1 MPSADSIDTVS
12 RIGAEILAPL
22 LSVWA
27 VAAMDRLRRD
37 QALHAVAVLRDGAL
51 AQPALARLAPDL
63 APRTASAWLSRR
75 HVGAAAIA
83 DADDHENLLNLLVR
97 MRHRPARWGEAAAEL
112 GLPPPDDT
120 AQALALQGE
129 TLEHFWAWLRR
140 PTIAAALSQQGADQR
155 GAILAHLDQ
164 RVPTGAP
171 LLLLDVGYA
180 GTVQRCL
187 KRIHTLAGRPRPI
200 HGLYLL
206 TSSGAKWAMAGAG
219 EVRGLLAHL
228 GEPAPTAALL
238 LRHRDVLEALLAP
251 PWGELDALTAAGDE
265 RYAASPL
272 PPEQLAQ
279 AAALQRAG
287 LECLDADTPLPRAQD
302 ALLRLLTAPT
312 ADEANL
318 IGPWRHA
325 DSTALDGLRRL
336 DDGPGD
342 GDRDLCLWP
351 AAARWRNIV
360 SARGD

>member
-1 MPSADSIDTVS
+1 MPPPDSNDAAS

-27 VAAMDRLRRD
+27 VAAMDWLRRD

-63 APRTASAWLSRR
+63 ARRTAAAWLSRR
-75 HVGAAAIA
+75 HVGVAAIA

-112 GLPPPDDT
+112 GLPYPDET
-120 AQALALQGE
+120 AQALPLQDE
-129 TLEHFWAWLRR
+129 PLDHFWAWLRR
-140 PTIAAALSQQGADQR
+140 PTIAAALNQHCADQR
-155 GAILAHLDQ
+155 GAILAHLDR
-164 RVPTGAP
+164 RVPAGAP

-187 KRIHTLAGRPRPI
+187 KRIHTLADRPRPV

-228 GEPAPTAALL
+228 GEPVPTAALL

-251 PWGELDALTAAGDE
+251 PWGELDTLTAAGDE

-279 AAALQRAG
+279 SAALQRAA
-287 LECLDADTPLPRAQD
+287 LDCLDADAPLPQAQE

-312 ADEANL
+312 AEEADL
-318 IGPWRHA
+318 IGAWRHA

-336 DDGPGD
+336 DAGPGD
-342 GDRDLCLWP
+342 GDRALCLWP
-351 AAARWRNIV
+351 AAARRRHTA

>member
-1 MPSADSIDTVS
+1 MPPPDINDVAS
-12 RIGAEILAPL
+12 RVGAEILAPL

-27 VAAMDRLRRD
+27 VAAMDWLRRD
-37 QALHAVAVLRDGAL
+37 QAVHAVAVWRDGAL
-51 AQPALARLAPDL
+51 AQPALARLAPEL

-83 DADDHENLLNLLVR
+83 DADDRENLLNLLVR
-97 MRHRPARWGEAAAEL
+97 MRHRPARWGEAAVEL

-120 AQALALQGE
+120 VQALPLQGE
-129 TLEHFWAWLRR
+129 TLDHFWAWLRR
-140 PTIAAALSQQGADQR
+140 PTIAAALCQHGTDQR

-164 RVPTGAP
+164 RVPIGAP

-219 EVRGLLAHL
+219 EVHGLLAHL
-228 GEPAPTAALL
+228 GEPAATAALL

-251 PWGELDALTAAGDE
+251 PRGELDTLTAAGDE
-265 RYAASPL
+265 QHAASPL

-279 AAALQRAG
+279 AAALQRAA
-287 LECLDADTPLPRAQD
+287 LECLRPDIPLTQTQD
-302 ALLRLLTAPT
+302 ALLRLLITPG
-312 ADEANL
+312 ADEADL
-318 IGPWRHA
+318 IGAWLHA

-351 AAARWRNIV
+351 AAARWRKGGLTIV
-360 SARGD
+360 P